1 MIHTQSSK
9 INHYLG
15 LADIYIRI
23 GCPEFY
29 HIEHH
34 IENGAYIP
42 DAVTKIGEHTVVIE
56 LQRSVI
62 SESKMQDKVDNF
74 VKYYSCHGSR
84 HLWIFTDKEY
94 KLRVPPG
101 FHIEQKKMTPTLC

>member
-15 LADIYIRI
+15 LADIFIRI
-23 GCPEFY
+23 GCPTDY
-29 HIEHH
+29 TIECH
-34 IENGAYIP
+34 IENGEYIP
-42 DAVTKIGEHTVVIE
+42 DAIAKIGEHKIVIE

-74 VKYYSCHGSR
+74 VKYYGKHGSK

-94 KLRVPPG
+94 KLRVPSG
-101 FHIEQKKMTPTLC
+101 FNVEQKKMTPTQ

>member
-15 LADIYIRI
+15 LADIYIRL
-23 GCPEFY
+23 GCPEYFI
-29 HIEHH
+29 IEHH

-42 DAVTKIGEHTVVIE
+42 DAVTKLGEHKVLIE

-74 VKYYSCHGSR
+74 VKYYSCHGSKY
-84 HLWIFTDKEY
+84 LWIFTDKEY
-94 KLRVPPG
+94 KLRVPSG
-101 FHIEQKKMTPTLC
+101 FLVEQKKLTPQ